1 MSTVTITVTI
11 DVPEGAALHVGQSA
25 SQTIASHTN
34 APLTAIESESG
45 WVCPEHGGARVVP
58 AGVSKKTGKPYS
70 AFRVCVRQECEQKEP
85 LSR

>member
-11 DVPEGAALHVGQSA
+11 DVPEGAALHLGQAA
-25 SQTIASHTN
+25 STN
-34 APLTAIESESG
+34 GPPLTAIESEPG

>member
-25 SQTIASHTN
+25 STN
-34 APLTAIESESG
+34 GPPLTAIESESG